1 MLRLCL
7 PMQRM
12 QVQSLVGELRPTCL
26 TTRKPTPQPNKFN
39 QDFTIKKKKKKMTLL
54 TCITLYTKK
63 GWEGHSESDGQQGHY
78 GYACFLLQQNSN
90 EHYNLDR
97 KLKYSLLQGARA
109 G

>member
-1 MLRLCL
+1 
-7 PMQRM
+7 MQRM

-39 QDFTIKKKKKKMTLL
+39 QDFKIKKKKKMTLL